1 MRELLLDC
9 DRLVRAV
16 ASVSRSRYS
25 PVSPP
30 AASRAELR
38 PVLVK
43 GALKLSV
50 NKTVG
55 TQAFTANY
63 DSAAAPAAIDELLS
77 QADPPF
83 DNWRVETASETL
95 SVSRNA
101 SGALVARR
109 GPPPVITAASR
120 SHDREKQR
128 MLDPSSP
135 VLQALGIS
143 TADGRVRADKASK
156 FAQVD
161 AFCRVLDVAVQ
172 EALDTGRLPRGRP
185 IRIVDLG
192 CGNAYLTFAAVA
204 LLAVERGIPCTM
216 TGIDVKRQARERNT
230 DIARGLGWAA
240 TCRFVEGSISGAV
253 GAFPAGE
260 APDVVLAL
268 HACDTATD
276 DALAAAVHWQ
286 APLVLASP
294 CCHHTLNAQLKQARG
309 EASPFPALTKHAM
322 LRERLGDV
330 LTDAVRAH
338 VLALCGYRVTVSDF
352 VGSEHT
358 PRNLLIRADLTR
370 ARPQASD
377 VAELDAMCSAWGVQ
391 APLVALLKDRLD
403 SLRMSTTRG

>member
-1 MRELLLDC
+1 M
-9 DRLVRAV
+9 VR
-16 ASVSRSRYS
+16 
-25 PVSPP
+25 
-30 AASRAELR
+30 
-38 PVLVK
+38 

-55 TQAFTANY
+55 TQAFTSNY
-63 DSAAAPAAIDELLS
+63 DADAAPAAVDELLS
-77 QADPPF
+77 QAEPPF
-83 DNWRVETASETL
+83 DNWRIETASETL

-101 SGALVARR
+101 RGVLAARR
-109 GPPPVITAASR
+109 GPPPVITGPASR
-120 SHDREKQR
+120 SHDREKHR

-143 TADGRVRADKASK
+143 TSDGRVRSDKASK
-156 FAQVD
+156 YAQVD

-204 LLAVERGIPCTM
+204 LLAVERGMPVTM

-230 DIARGLGWAA
+230 GIAHGLGWHA
-240 TCRFVEGSISGAV
+240 TCRFVEGTISGAV
-253 GAFPAGE
+253 NAFPAGE
-260 APDVVLAL
+260 EPDVVLAL

-276 DALAAAVHWQ
+276 DALAAAVNWQ
-286 APLVLASP
+286 APLLLAAP
-294 CCHHTLNAQLKQARG
+294 CCHHALHVQLKQTRG

-330 LTDAVRAH
+330 LTDAVRAQ
-338 VLALCGYRVTVSDF
+338 VLSLCGYRVTVADF
-352 VGSEHT
+352 IGSEHT

-370 ARPQASD
+370 ARPQAGD
-377 VAELDAMCSAWGVQ
+377 VAELDHLCSSWGVQ

-403 SLRMSTTRG
+403 SLRTQTTTTRV